1 MLRNL
6 LPAHLGRLRQ
16 SRVVRRAHR
25 CRNRRPRAGR
35 ARLRHAFRLT
45 LNQNDINHAF
55 TEKVTELLSRGY
67 QIYPGTMGGS
77 QGEIAHVDLY
87 KDDEIIRVLLDH
99 SADRGE
105 KPDGVRLIV
114 GRNTDRIRM
123 NCFDTLGNTIWNNRL
138 EILSEIEFC
147 QIGENYYTDAETG
160 KAIQEKRR
168 ARWEARHESV
178 RRDLPDAFKCAAL
191 KYVQRQP
198 RMKSCKLSVITYL

>member
-1 MLRNL
+1 M
-6 LPAHLGRLRQ
+6 
-16 SRVVRRAHR
+16 
-25 CRNRRPRAGR
+25 
-35 ARLRHAFRLT
+35 
-45 LNQNDINHAF
+45 NQNDINRVF
-55 TEKVTELLSRGY
+55 TEKVAELLSRGY
-67 QIYPGTMGGS
+67 QIHPGTMGGS

-87 KDDEIIRVLLDH
+87 KDDEIIRVLLERTIG
-99 SADRGE
+99 RGE

-123 NCFDTLGNTIWNNRL
+123 NCFDKLGNTIWNNRL

-160 KAIQEKRR
+160 KAIQEKRDARRR
-168 ARWEARHESV
+168 AHRETI

-198 RMKSCKLSVITYL
+198 RMKSCKLSDVTRVTRVNRSSWGETTPALYGYEIEVRGKTFRLLVPRND

>member
-1 MLRNL
+1 M
-6 LPAHLGRLRQ
+6 
-16 SRVVRRAHR
+16 
-25 CRNRRPRAGR
+25 
-35 ARLRHAFRLT
+35 
-45 LNQNDINHAF
+45 NQNDINRAF
-55 TEKVTELLSRGY
+55 TDKVTELLSRGY
-67 QIYPGTMGGS
+67 QIHPGTMGGS

-87 KDDEIIRVLLDH
+87 KDDEIIRVLLERTIGH
-99 SADRGE
+99 GE

-138 EILSEIEFC
+138 EILSKIEFC

-168 ARWEARHESV
+168 ARREARHESV
-178 RRDLPDAFKCAAL
+178 RRNLPDTFKCAAL

-198 RMKSCKLSVITYL
+198 RMKSCKLSDITRVTRVNRSNWGEVTPALYCYEIEARGKTFRLLAPRND